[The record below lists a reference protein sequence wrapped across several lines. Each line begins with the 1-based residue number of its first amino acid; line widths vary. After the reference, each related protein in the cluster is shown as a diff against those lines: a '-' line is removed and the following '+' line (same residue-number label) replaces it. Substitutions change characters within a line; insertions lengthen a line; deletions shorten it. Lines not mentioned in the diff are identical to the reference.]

1 MFSLWKLVKDT
12 AAELISDNPDDV
24 EEAPQHSLAVDA
36 HVEAAA
42 HQADVPGG
50 VEQCLIDTHAHA
62 VQRIP
67 EPRTISHDIGND
79 VGATEILSSPPSQAR
94 PRAPNEDAL
103 KTPAC
108 QRLMVRG
115 FACVCSSPEFVIK
128 MGRLY

>member
-12 AAELISDNPDDV
+12 AAELISDSPDDV

-42 HQADVPGG
+42 HQADGI
-50 VEQCLIDTHAHA
+50 EQSLIDTNLHASD
-62 VQRIP
+62 QRVL
-67 EPRTISHDIGND
+67 EPHTISHDIGHG

-94 PRAPNEDAL
+94 PRAQNEDAL

-108 QRLMVRG
+108 QRLMVRV
-115 FACVCSSPEFVIK
+115 FFKNTS
-128 MGRLY
+128 